1 MMKKA
6 TVFVT
11 EVEAELLAKKHLE
24 AFVAECRC
32 QNKQDIL
39 RAIEK
44 MVGVGMHAHDVVE
57 NGYCVTVQ

>member
-1 MMKKA
+1 MKNTKA
-6 TVFVT
+6 FVT

-44 MVGVGMHAHDVVE
+44 MVGVGM
-57 NGYCVTVQ
+57 Q

>member
-1 MMKKA
+1 MKNTKA
-6 TVFVT
+6 FVT

-39 RAIEK
+39 RALKKWLGWGCTPMTWLK
-44 MVGVGMHAHDVVE
+44 MVIA
-57 NGYCVTVQ
+57 